1 MPHSNICMWTDYIT
15 NWERRGGEKFHLA
28 NDASVCPTCPT
39 TPAHATRC
47 PREREYEKRSRQRDC
62 PLSGAFPDRHGQYV
76 RKGRVGRSGGRYA
89 PCTSALVPPLL
100 TSLPTCPPA
109 CPSSVSQTHI
119 YIQQQQQRALLV
131 QQEKLPL
138 VLVLIISKQALSQT
152 RSSTTNR
159 AH

>member
-15 NWERRGGEKFHLA
+15 NWESGGGEKFHLA

-76 RKGRVGRSGGRYA
+76 RKGRVGRSGGRSA
-89 PCTSALVPPLL
+89 PCTSASSV
-100 TSLPTCPPA
+100 LPTTADQLAYLPTRLPIFRIADTHLHTAAAAGLA
-109 CPSSVSQTHI
+109 CPGGEAYTCLVSNHQ
-119 YIQQQQQRALLV
+119 
-131 QQEKLPL
+131 
-138 VLVLIISKQALSQT
+138 
-152 RSSTTNR
+152 
-159 AH
+159 

>member
-15 NWERRGGEKFHLA
+15 GNESSGEKFHLA

-76 RKGRVGRSGGRYA
+76 RKGRLGRSGGRSA
-89 PCTSALVPPLL
+89 PCTSASVPAPLL

-138 VLVLIISKQALSQT
+138 VLVLIISKQAVSQT

>member
-15 NWERRGGEKFHLA
+15 GNESSGEKFHLA

-76 RKGRVGRSGGRYA
+76 RKGRVGRSGGRSA
-89 PCTSALVPPLL
+89 PCTSASSV
-100 TSLPTCPPA
+100 LPTTADQLAYLPTRLPIFRIA
-109 CPSSVSQTHI
+109 DTHLHTGRKPSSRDSRGETLRLGFT
-119 YIQQQQQRALLV
+119 RAADV
-131 QQEKLPL
+131 
-138 VLVLIISKQALSQT
+138 
-152 RSSTTNR
+152 R
-159 AH
+159 H

>member
-15 NWERRGGEKFHLA
+15 NWESGGGEKFHLA

-76 RKGRVGRSGGRYA
+76 RKGRVGRSGGRSA
-89 PCTSALVPPLL
+89 PCTSASSV
-100 TSLPTCPPA
+100 LPTTADQLAYLPTRLPIFRIADTHLHTAAAGLA
-109 CPSSVSQTHI
+109 CPAGET
-119 YIQQQQQRALLV
+119 
-131 QQEKLPL
+131 
-138 VLVLIISKQALSQT
+138 
-152 RSSTTNR
+152 STC
-159 AH
+159 HLGSDHQ